1 MLKGRLEIVV
11 KETEKGNMGMETRI
25 DMVEE
30 SEGPQEKL
38 YDLTMLVRTVLEA
51 MEVNTSLEATMLSEA
66 IRRNDWWGADPLPY
80 TKVDD
85 SIESRVTFDILRT
98 VSGEVLA
105 GALMEL
111 EHKML
116 KDTEEANESRC

>member
-1 MLKGRLEIVV
+1 MLTGRLEIIV
-11 KETEKGNMGMETRI
+11 KETEQGKMGMEAHI

-30 SEGPQEKL
+30 GDGPQEKL
-38 YDLTMLVRTVLEA
+38 YDLTMLIRTVMEA
-51 MEVNTSLEATMLSEA
+51 MKVNTSLEAIMLSEA

-80 TKVDD
+80 PKVDN
-85 SIESRVTFDILRT
+85 SIESRVTFDVLRN
-98 VSGEVLA
+98 VDPDILA